1 MKCLKW
7 VLGRKKK
14 MSRDEFWL
22 IVFFFVMSYRRNVL
36 VQFYSWGMKGL
47 SFEEFQLF
55 GLLSLVSKTKVRI
68 LASLYTPEFLKNR
81 S

>member
-1 MKCLKW
+1 M
-7 VLGRKKK
+7 
-14 MSRDEFWL
+14 
-22 IVFFFVMSYRRNVL
+22 
-36 VQFYSWGMKGL
+36 QFYSWGMKGL
-47 SFEEFQLF
+47 SFEEFQQF